1 MSIIDRIAVLGS
13 SIGTSLKGKVES
25 AFTERDDVDSDGD
38 GDGDMASSRVPPA
51 LDEAT
56 ARRRLGLADACTL
69 LEVRSRAAALARPAL
84 AGALGNDDNALAALG
99 DIAAA
104 AELLEERLLPLTA
117 AGPAT
122 ATTAGPERGG
132 DAPQRT
138 RATTRR

>member
-25 AFTERDDVDSDGD
+25 AFTERGD
-38 GDGDMASSRVPPA
+38 GDDEAEGEGDVASSRVPPA

-56 ARRRLGLADACTL
+56 ARRRLGLEDACTL
-69 LEVRSRAAALARPAL
+69 REVRSRADALARPAL
-84 AGALGNDDNALAALG
+84 ASALGNDDTALAALG

-104 AELLEERLLPLTA
+104 AELLEERLLPLTS
-117 AGPAT
+117 AGPTTAT
-122 ATTAGPERGG
+122 AGGPERGG
-132 DAPQRT
+132 DAPQRS

>member
-25 AFTERDDVDSDGD
+25 AFTDRDDVDSDGD
-38 GDGDMASSRVPPA
+38 MASSRVQPA

-84 AGALGNDDNALAALG
+84 AGALGNDDHALAALG

>member
-25 AFTERDDVDSDGD
+25 AFTERGDVDGDGD
-38 GDGDMASSRVPPA
+38 GDGDMASSRVQPA

-56 ARRRLGLADACTL
+56 ARRRLGLDDGCTL
-69 LEVRSRAAALARPAL
+69 LDVRSRAAALARPAL
-84 AGALGNDDNALAALG
+84 ANAVGNDDNALASLG

-104 AELLEERLLPLTA
+104 AELLEERLLPLTSP
-117 AGPAT
+117 GPD
-122 ATTAGPERGG
+122 RGG
-132 DAPQRT
+132 DVAQRT

>member
-38 GDGDMASSRVPPA
+38 GDMASSRVQPA